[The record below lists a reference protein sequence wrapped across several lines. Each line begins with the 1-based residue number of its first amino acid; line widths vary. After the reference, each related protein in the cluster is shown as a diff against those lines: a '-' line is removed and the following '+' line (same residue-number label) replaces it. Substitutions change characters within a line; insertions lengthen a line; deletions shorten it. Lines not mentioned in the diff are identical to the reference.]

1 MISQKENSETITLRK
16 ATLKDV
22 EKLYEW
28 DKKPHVIASGVDDDW
43 EWEKAITNTVD
54 WQEQLIAQLNNKPIG
69 VVQII
74 DPAREETHYW
84 GNIPANLRAID
95 IWIGEETELN
105 KGYGTQMMQL
115 AIERC
120 LQPKEVSAI
129 IIDPLSSNTNAIRF
143 YQRLGFEFIEKRVFG
158 DDECDVH
165 QLTRE
170 KWKSLC

>member
-1 MISQKENSETITLRK
+1 MSSQKENSETITLRK
-16 ATLKDV
+16 ATLNDV

-43 EWEKAITNTVD
+43 EWEKAITNTAD
-54 WQEQLIAQLNNKPIG
+54 WQEQLIAQLNGKPIG
-69 VVQII
+69 VIQII

-84 GNIPANLRAID
+84 GNVPANLRAID

-115 AIERC
+115 AIDRC
-120 LQPKEVSAI
+120 FVPKEVTAI

>member
-28 DKKPHVIASGVDDDW
+28 DKKPHVIASGIDDDW
-43 EWEKAITNTVD
+43 EWEKAITNTAN

-69 VVQII
+69 VVQIV

-105 KGYGTQMMQL
+105 KGYGTQIMQL
-115 AIERC
+115 AIKRC
-120 LQPKEVSAI
+120 FQPKEVTAI

>member
-22 EKLYEW
+22 EKLYAW

-84 GNIPANLRAID
+84 GNVPANLRAID

-115 AIERC
+115 AIDRC
-120 LQPKEVSAI
+120 FVPKEVTAI
-129 IIDPLSSNTNAIRF
+129 IIDPLSSNTDAIRF
-143 YQRLGFEFIEKRVFG
+143 YQRLGFEFVEKRVFG